1 MPGYSTVSFEIS
13 DSQFEQAF
21 LLAARSGVVHSTSE
35 ETFLGFGALPFDS
48 ADHGEDLATSRVLR
62 LLGSLQSEDPLFA
75 PRAHLAVPFIVTEPW
90 LVIVPQIQIL
100 RRGSKIDAIIVQDS
114 PATPHQILE
123 DFFQSLE
130 DHPGGEIEPPTVQ
143 RVTENPTSVDYGEQ
157 VKSALEHLTASETQ
171 KVVLARSL
179 QIELSEALDAGGVL
193 VRMREREPSCS
204 LYGFSISET
213 TRMVGASPELLLS
226 RKGSTISSNPLAGTV
241 SLDDDANPDHVLTE
255 SEKDLEEH
263 RLVVEAISNGLRGST
278 DSLEA
283 PDTPS
288 LVTLRSVAHLGTL
301 ITGELSDPHTETLID
316 LLRSI
321 HPTPAIAGVP
331 RAAALD
337 IISQLESFQRRFFG
351 GAVGWIN
358 GSGDG
363 ELVLA
368 IRGAILEANSVTISA
383 GAGVVIGSSPEGERK
398 ETLAKLRS
406 IIDAALPAMV
416 SSLTK

>member
-1 MPGYSTVSFEIS
+1 MPDYSTVSFEIS

-75 PRAHLAVPFIVTEPW
+75 PRAHLAVPFFVTEPW
-90 LVIVPQIQIL
+90 LLIVPQIQIL
-100 RRGSKIDAIIVQDS
+100 RRGSKIDAIIMQDS
-114 PATPHQILE
+114 PVTPHQILE

-130 DHPGGEIEPPTVQ
+130 DHPGGETEPPTVQ

-157 VKSALEHLTASETQ
+157 VKSALEHLTASEAQ

-204 LYGFSISET
+204 LYGFSIS
-213 TRMVGASPELLLS
+213 
-226 RKGSTISSNPLAGTV
+226 GSTISSNPLAGTV
-241 SLDDDANPDHVLTE
+241 SLDDDTNPDHALTE

-263 RLVVEAISNGLRGST
+263 RLVVEAISNGMRGST
-278 DSLEA
+278 DSLA
-283 PDTPS
+283 VPDTPS

-316 LLRSI
+316 LVRSI

-331 RAAALD
+331 RAAALAL
-337 IISQLESFQRRFFG
+337 ISQLESFQRGFFG

>member
-21 LLAARSGVVHSTSE
+21 LLAARNGVVHSTSE
-35 ETFLGFGALPFDS
+35 ETFLGFGALRFDS

-75 PRAHLAVPFIVTEPW
+75 PRAHLAVPFFVTEPW
-90 LVIVPQIQIL
+90 LLVVPRIQIL

-114 PATPHQILE
+114 PATSHQILE

-130 DHPGGEIEPPTVQ
+130 DHSGSEIELPTVQ
-143 RVTENPTSVDYGEQ
+143 RVTETPTSIDYGEQ
-157 VKSALEHLTASETQ
+157 VKSALKHLTASEAQ

-241 SLDDDANPDHVLTE
+241 SLGDDANPDHALTE

-278 DSLEA
+278 DSLEV

-301 ITGELSDPHTETLID
+301 ITGELRDPHTETLID

-331 RAAALD
+331 RAAALA
-337 IISQLESFQRRFFG
+337 IISQLESFQRGFFG

-368 IRGAILEANSVTISA
+368 IRGVILEANSVTISA
-383 GAGVVIGSSPEGERK
+383 GAGVVSGSSPEGERK
-398 ETLAKLRS
+398 EILAKLRS